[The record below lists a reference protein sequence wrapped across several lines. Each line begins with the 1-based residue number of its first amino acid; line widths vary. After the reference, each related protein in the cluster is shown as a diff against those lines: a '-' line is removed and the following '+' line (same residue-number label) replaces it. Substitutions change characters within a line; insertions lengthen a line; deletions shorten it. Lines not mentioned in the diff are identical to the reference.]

1 MCDMK
6 PNFITYDYKE
16 ITVETENISMYL
28 DCYENF
34 GWRRM
39 KPDL

>member
-1 MCDMK
+1 MRDRK
-6 PNFITYDYKE
+6 PNFVAYEYKE

-34 GWRRM
+34 GWIM
-39 KPDL
+39 D